1 MVLPYKHKLYKYGF
15 CNLAA
20 QLNAGTI
27 LPEGII
33 ITLLVVLVADLIV
46 GRSSSLGSLC
56 GARRS
61 SWFAHCPVLSKGCYQ
76 SSLLLGALMVTP
88 SVLVRGIVP
97 VCCRD
102 DFDVDSLY
110 RAERTALAEFI
121 VLLLC
126 HAEDVLSG
134 QMSW

>member
-1 MVLPYKHKLYKYGF
+1 MPYKHNIKYGF

-27 LPEGII
+27 LPEGIV

-76 SSLLLGALMVTP
+76 SSLPSWRFNGDAL
-88 SVLVRGIVP
+88 SIVLRGIIP
-97 VCCRD
+97 CLLPD

-110 RAERTALAEFI
+110 RAEHGF
-121 VLLLC
+121 
-126 HAEDVLSG
+126 G
-134 QMSW
+134 